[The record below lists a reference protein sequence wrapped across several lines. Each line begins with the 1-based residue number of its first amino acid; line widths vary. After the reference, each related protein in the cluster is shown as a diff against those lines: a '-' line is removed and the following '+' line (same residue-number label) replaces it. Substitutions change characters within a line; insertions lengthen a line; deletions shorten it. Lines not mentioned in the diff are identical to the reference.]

1 MSTIEEGVTH
11 NMQNVQQTPQPGST
25 GTTGV
30 QNTQNNHNTQNITIN
45 NNRPQSYPDETGYTM
60 PPDTGAPV
68 NGTWVYGSPDLS
80 YDGKSPSN
88 GVSVYTMDGSTPPGN
103 PDSVPMPIPGM
114 NGETHMG
121 TGISRAAAQSER
133 MKNPVSMADTHLPPD
148 SETAYQ
154 ASLRS
159 LLDRNVGYFI
169 VASFLIGTQ
178 QTVTW
183 QGILHSVGSD
193 YLVLYQ
199 PDYERYISCDIY
211 SLKFVQFHN
220 VKGVP
225 YCAASQNW
233 QGHSSF

>member
-1 MSTIEEGVTH
+1 
-11 NMQNVQQTPQPGST
+11 MQNVQTTPQAAV
-25 GTTGV
+25 GTPGV
-30 QNTQNNHNTQNITIN
+30 QATQNNHNTQNITIN
-45 NNRPQSYPDETGYTM
+45 NNHPQAPDETSYTM
-60 PPDTGAPV
+60 PPDPGAPV
-68 NGTWVYGSPDLS
+68 NGSWIYGNPNLN
-80 YDGKSPSN
+80 YNGQAPSS
-88 GVSVYTMDGSTPPGN
+88 GVSVYTIDGITPPGN
-103 PDSVPMPIPGM
+103 PESEAMPIPGL
-114 NGETHMG
+114 NGEAHAS
-121 TGISRAAAQSER
+121 TGMSSGAAQSQR
-133 MKNPVSMADTHLPPD
+133 MKNPVDMAATHMPSS
-148 SETAYQ
+148 SEEAYQ

-169 VASFLIGTQ
+169 VASFLVGSQ

-183 QGILHSVGSD
+183 QGILHTVGSD

-199 PDYERYISCDIY
+199 PDYERYISCDFY